1 MTTTA
6 TTKAPLPSGI
16 VSYEDYVAK
25 NKTKGTG
32 SASGAMDQGAFLTLF
47 TTQLK
52 NQNPL
57 DPVKNEA
64 FVAQL
69 AQFSQLEATT
79 SMKTSLETMVQSM
92 QGDKMLAGASMIGR
106 KVAVPNAPAVL
117 LGGQPIQASV
127 DLPNGADG
135 VQMQML
141 DSSGQ
146 VVRKIIYGAQPSGSM
161 KLAWDGMS
169 DSGAAMPD
177 GSYTMQV
184 LASAQG
190 KALQPVVNMLSTVRS
205 VSNAGTGDNTW
216 LLQVDGGK
224 SVSLA
229 DVKQIAY

>member
-1 MTTTA
+1 MA
-6 TTKAPLPSGI
+6 TTSAAALPNGI
-16 VSYEDYVAK
+16 VSYSDYQAK
-25 NKTKGTG
+25 QKATPVKEQMG
-32 SASGAMDQGAFLTLF
+32 QQQFLTLF

-79 SMKTSLETMVQSM
+79 SMKASMETMVQSM

-106 KVAVPNAPAVL
+106 KVAVPNAPAML
-117 LGGQPIQASV
+117 LGGQPVQASV
-127 DLPNGADG
+127 DLPNGAEG
-135 VQMQML
+135 VQMQIF
-141 DSSGQ
+141 DSRGQ
-146 VVRKIIYGAQPSGSM
+146 VVRKLVYPAQSPGAM

-169 DSGAAMPD
+169 DSGASMPD
-177 GSYTMQV
+177 GAYTMQV
-184 LASAQG
+184 LASSLG
-190 KALQPVVNMLSTVRS
+190 KAVQPVVNMFSTVRS
-205 VSNAGTGDNTW
+205 VSSAGTGDNTW
-216 LLQVDGGK
+216 LLEVDGGK

>member
-1 MTTTA
+1 MATTA
-6 TTKAPLPSGI
+6 STSKAPLPSGI
-16 VSYEDYVAK
+16 VSYEDYIAK
-25 NKTKGTG
+25 NKVKATSTT
-32 SASGAMDQGAFLTLF
+32 MDQGAFLTLF

-79 SMKTSLETMVQSM
+79 SMKTSMETMVQSM

-106 KVAVPNAPAVL
+106 KVAVPNAPAML
-117 LGGQPIQASV
+117 LGGQPVQASV

-135 VQMQML
+135 VQMKIF
-141 DSSGQ
+141 DSRGQ
-146 VVRKIIYGAQPSGSM
+146 VVRKLVYPAQSPGSM

-169 DSGAAMPD
+169 DSGASMPD
-177 GSYTMQV
+177 GAYTMQV
-184 LASAQG
+184 LASSLG
-190 KALQPVVNMLSTVRS
+190 KAVQPVVNMFSTVRS

-216 LLQVDGGK
+216 LLEVDGGK

-229 DVKQIAY
+229 NVKQIAY

>member
-1 MTTTA
+1 MATTA
-6 TTKAPLPSGI
+6 STPKAPLPSGI
-16 VSYEDYVAK
+16 ISYEEYTAK
-25 NKTKGTG
+25 NKVKATSTT
-32 SASGAMDQGAFLTLF
+32 MDQGAFLTLF

-79 SMKTSLETMVQSM
+79 AMKASMENMAKSM

-106 KVAVPNAPAVL
+106 KVAVPNAPAML
-117 LGGQPIQASV
+117 LGGQPVQASV

-135 VQMQML
+135 VQMKIL
-141 DSSGQ
+141 DNRGQ
-146 VVRKIIYGAQPSGSM
+146 VVRKLIYPAQTPGSM

-177 GSYTMQV
+177 GAYTMQV
-184 LASAQG
+184 LASSLG
-190 KALQPVVNMLSTVRS
+190 KAVQPTVNMFSTVRS
-205 VSNAGTGDNTW
+205 VSSAGTGDNTW
-216 LLQVDGGK
+216 LLEVDGGK

>member
-1 MTTTA
+1 MATTA
-6 TTKAPLPSGI
+6 STPKAPLPSGI
-16 VSYEDYVAK
+16 ISYEEYTAK
-25 NKTKGTG
+25 NKVKATSST
-32 SASGAMDQGAFLTLF
+32 MDQGAFLTLF

-79 SMKTSLETMVQSM
+79 AMKTSMETMVKSM

-106 KVAVPNAPAVL
+106 KVAVPNAPAML
-117 LGGQPIQASV
+117 LGGQPVQASV

-135 VQMQML
+135 VQMQIM
-141 DSSGQ
+141 DGRGQ
-146 VVRKIIYGAQPSGSM
+146 VVRKMIYPAQSPGSM

-169 DSGAAMPD
+169 DSGASMPD
-177 GSYTMQV
+177 GAYTMQV
-184 LASAQG
+184 LASSLG
-190 KALQPVVNMLSTVRS
+190 KAVQPVVNMFSTVRS
-205 VSNAGTGDNTW
+205 VSNAGTADNTW
-216 LLQVDGGK
+216 LLEVDGGK

-229 DVKQIAY
+229 NVKQIAY

>member
-1 MTTTA
+1 MATTA
-6 TTKAPLPSGI
+6 STPKAPLPSGI
-16 VSYEDYVAK
+16 ISYEEYTAK
-25 NKTKGTG
+25 NKVKATSST
-32 SASGAMDQGAFLTLF
+32 MDQGAFLTLF

-79 SMKTSLETMVQSM
+79 AMKTSMETMVQSM

-106 KVAVPNAPAVL
+106 KVAVPNAPAML
-117 LGGQPIQASV
+117 LGGQPVQASV

-135 VQMQML
+135 VQMQIM
-141 DSSGQ
+141 DGRGQ
-146 VVRKIIYGAQPSGSM
+146 VVRKMIYPAQSPGSM

-169 DSGAAMPD
+169 DSGASMPD
-177 GSYTMQV
+177 GAYTMQV
-184 LASAQG
+184 LASSLG
-190 KALQPVVNMLSTVRS
+190 KAVQPVVNMFSTVRS
-205 VSNAGTGDNTW
+205 VSNAGTSDNTW
-216 LLQVDGGK
+216 LLEVDGGK

-229 DVKQIAY
+229 NVKQIAY

>member
-1 MTTTA
+1 MATTA
-6 TTKAPLPSGI
+6 TTTKAPLPSGI
-16 VSYEDYVAK
+16 VSYEDYIAK
-25 NKTKGTG
+25 NKVKATSTT
-32 SASGAMDQGAFLTLF
+32 MDQGAFLTLF

-79 SMKTSLETMVQSM
+79 AMKTSMETMVQSM

-106 KVAVPNAPAVL
+106 KVAVPNAPAML
-117 LGGQPIQASV
+117 LGGQPVQASV

-135 VQMQML
+135 VQMQIF
-141 DSSGQ
+141 DSRGQ
-146 VVRKIIYGAQPSGSM
+146 VVRTLVYPAQTPGSM

-177 GSYTMQV
+177 GAYTMQV
-184 LASAQG
+184 LASSLG
-190 KALQPVVNMLSTVRS
+190 KAVQPTVNMFSTVRS
-205 VSNAGTGDNTW
+205 VSSAGTGDNTW
-216 LLQVDGGK
+216 LLEVDGGK

>member
-1 MTTTA
+1 MATTA
-6 TTKAPLPSGI
+6 STPKAPLPSGI
-16 VSYEDYVAK
+16 ISYEEYTAK
-25 NKTKGTG
+25 NKVKATSST
-32 SASGAMDQGAFLTLF
+32 MDQGAFLTLF

-79 SMKTSLETMVQSM
+79 AMKTSMETMVQSM

-106 KVAVPNAPAVL
+106 KVAVPNAPAML
-117 LGGQPIQASV
+117 LGGQPVQASV

-135 VQMQML
+135 VQMQIM
-141 DSSGQ
+141 DGRGQ
-146 VVRKIIYGAQPSGSM
+146 VVRKMIYPAQPPGSM

-169 DSGAAMPD
+169 DSGASMPD
-177 GSYTMQV
+177 GAYTMQV
-184 LASAQG
+184 LASSLG
-190 KALQPVVNMLSTVRS
+190 KAVQPVVNMFSTVRS
-205 VSNAGTGDNTW
+205 VSNAGTADNTW
-216 LLQVDGGK
+216 LLEVDGGK

>member
-1 MTTTA
+1 MATTA
-6 TTKAPLPSGI
+6 STPKAPLPSGI
-16 VSYEDYVAK
+16 VSYEEYTAK
-25 NKTKGTG
+25 NKVKATSST
-32 SASGAMDQGAFLTLF
+32 MDQGAFLTLF

-79 SMKTSLETMVQSM
+79 AMKTSMETMVQSM

-106 KVAVPNAPAVL
+106 KVAVPNAPAML
-117 LGGQPIQASV
+117 LGGQPVQASV

-135 VQMQML
+135 VQMQIL
-141 DSSGQ
+141 DSRGQ
-146 VVRKIIYGAQPSGSM
+146 VVRKLVYPAQTPGSM

-169 DSGAAMPD
+169 DSGASMPD
-177 GSYTMQV
+177 GAYTMQV
-184 LASAQG
+184 LASSMG
-190 KALQPVVNMLSTVRS
+190 KAVQPVVNMFSTVRS
-205 VSNAGTGDNTW
+205 VSNAGTADNTW
-216 LLQVDGGK
+216 LLEVDGGK

>member
-1 MTTTA
+1 MATTA
-6 TTKAPLPSGI
+6 STPKAPLPSGI
-16 VSYEDYVAK
+16 VSYEDYIAK
-25 NKTKGTG
+25 NKVKATSST
-32 SASGAMDQGAFLTLF
+32 MDQGAFLTLF

-79 SMKTSLETMVQSM
+79 SMKASMEAMVQSM

-106 KVAVPNAPAVL
+106 KVAVPNAPAML
-117 LGGQPIQASV
+117 LGGQPVQASV

-135 VQMQML
+135 VQMQIF
-141 DSSGQ
+141 DSRGQ
-146 VVRKIIYGAQPSGSM
+146 VVRKMIYPAQSPGSM

-169 DSGAAMPD
+169 DSGASMPD
-177 GSYTMQV
+177 GAYTMQV
-184 LASAQG
+184 LASSLG
-190 KALQPVVNMLSTVRS
+190 KAVQPVVNMFSTVRS

-216 LLQVDGGK
+216 LLEVDGGK

-229 DVKQIAY
+229 NVKQIAY

>member
-1 MTTTA
+1 MATTA
-6 TTKAPLPSGI
+6 STPKAPLPSGI
-16 VSYEDYVAK
+16 VSYEDYIAK
-25 NKTKGTG
+25 NKVKATSTT
-32 SASGAMDQGAFLTLF
+32 MDQGAFLTLF

-79 SMKTSLETMVQSM
+79 SMKASMEAMVQSM

-106 KVAVPNAPAVL
+106 KVAVPNAPAML
-117 LGGQPIQASV
+117 LGGQPVQASV

-135 VQMQML
+135 VQMKIL
-141 DSSGQ
+141 DNRGQ
-146 VVRKIIYGAQPSGSM
+146 VVRKLIYPAQTPGSM

-169 DSGAAMPD
+169 DSGASMPD
-177 GSYTMQV
+177 GAYTMQV
-184 LASAQG
+184 LASSLG
-190 KALQPVVNMLSTVRS
+190 KAVQPVVNMFSTVRS

-216 LLQVDGGK
+216 LLEVDGGK

-229 DVKQIAY
+229 NVKQIAY

>member
-1 MTTTA
+1 M
-6 TTKAPLPSGI
+6 PNGI
-16 VSYEDYVAK
+16 ISYEDYIAK
-25 NKTKGTG
+25 NKVKATSTT
-32 SASGAMDQGAFLTLF
+32 MDQGAFLTLF

-79 SMKTSLETMVQSM
+79 AMKTSMENMAQSM

-106 KVAVPNAPAVL
+106 KVAVPNAPAML
-117 LGGQPIQASV
+117 LDGQPVQASV
-127 DLPNGADG
+127 DLSSGADG
-135 VQMQML
+135 VQMQIL
-141 DSSGQ
+141 DSKGQ
-146 VVRKIIYGAQPSGSM
+146 SVRKLVYPAQAPGPM
-161 KLAWDGMS
+161 KLSWDGMS

-177 GSYTMQV
+177 GAYTMQV
-184 LASAQG
+184 LVSSQG
-190 KALQPVVNMLSTVRS
+190 KALQPVVNMFSTVRS
-205 VSNAGTGDNTW
+205 VSNAGTADNTW
-216 LLQVDGGK
+216 LLEVDGGK

>member
-1 MTTTA
+1 MATTA
-6 TTKAPLPSGI
+6 STPKAPLPSGI
-16 VSYEDYVAK
+16 ISYEEYTAK
-25 NKTKGTG
+25 NKVKATSTT
-32 SASGAMDQGAFLTLF
+32 MDQGAFLTLF

-79 SMKTSLETMVQSM
+79 AMKTSMETMVQSM

-106 KVAVPNAPAVL
+106 KVAVPNAPAML
-117 LGGQPIQASV
+117 LGGQPVQASV

-135 VQMQML
+135 VQMQIF
-141 DSSGQ
+141 DSRGQ
-146 VVRKIIYGAQPSGSM
+146 VVRKMIYPAQSPGSM

-169 DSGAAMPD
+169 DSGASMPD
-177 GSYTMQV
+177 GAYTMQV
-184 LASAQG
+184 LASSLG
-190 KALQPVVNMLSTVRS
+190 KAVQPVVNMFSTVRS
-205 VSNAGTGDNTW
+205 VSNAGTADNTW
-216 LLQVDGGK
+216 LLEVDGGK

>member
-1 MTTTA
+1 MATTA
-6 TTKAPLPSGI
+6 STPKAPLPSGI
-16 VSYEDYVAK
+16 ISYEEYTAK
-25 NKTKGTG
+25 NKVKATSTT
-32 SASGAMDQGAFLTLF
+32 MDQGAFLTLF

-79 SMKTSLETMVQSM
+79 AMKTSMETMVQSM

-106 KVAVPNAPAVL
+106 KVAVPNAPAML
-117 LGGQPIQASV
+117 LGGQPVQASV

-135 VQMQML
+135 VQIQIF
-141 DSSGQ
+141 DSRGQ
-146 VVRKIIYGAQPSGSM
+146 VVRKMIYPAQSPGSM

-169 DSGAAMPD
+169 DSGASMPD
-177 GSYTMQV
+177 GAYTMQV
-184 LASAQG
+184 LASSLG
-190 KALQPVVNMLSTVRS
+190 KAVQPVVNMFSTVRS
-205 VSNAGTGDNTW
+205 VSNAGTADNTW
-216 LLQVDGGK
+216 LLEVDGGK

>member
-1 MTTTA
+1 
-6 TTKAPLPSGI
+6 
-16 VSYEDYVAK
+16 
-25 NKTKGTG
+25 
-32 SASGAMDQGAFLTLF
+32 MDQGAFLTLF

-79 SMKTSLETMVQSM
+79 AMKTSMETMVQSM

-106 KVAVPNAPAVL
+106 KVAVPNAPAML
-117 LGGQPIQASV
+117 LGGQPVQASV

-135 VQMQML
+135 VQMQIM
-141 DSSGQ
+141 DGRGQ
-146 VVRKIIYGAQPSGSM
+146 VVRKMIYPAQSPGSM

-177 GSYTMQV
+177 GAYTMQV
-184 LASAQG
+184 LASSLG
-190 KALQPVVNMLSTVRS
+190 KAVQPVVNMFSTVRS
-205 VSNAGTGDNTW
+205 VSNAGTADNTW
-216 LLQVDGGK
+216 LLEVDGGK

>member
-1 MTTTA
+1 MTTPASTR
-6 TTKAPLPSGI
+6 APLPSGI
-16 VSYEDYVAK
+16 ISYEDYIAK
-25 NKTKGTG
+25 NKVKATSTT
-32 SASGAMDQGAFLTLF
+32 MDQGAFLTLF

-79 SMKTSLETMVQSM
+79 SMKASMEAMVQSM
-92 QGDKMLAGASMIGR
+92 QGDKMLAGAAMIGR
-106 KVAVPNAPAVL
+106 KVAVPNAPAML
-117 LGGQPIQASV
+117 LGGQPVQASV

-135 VQMQML
+135 VQMKIL
-141 DSSGQ
+141 DNRGQ
-146 VVRKIIYGAQPSGSM
+146 VVRKLIYPAQSPGSM

-169 DSGAAMPD
+169 DTGASMPD
-177 GSYTMQV
+177 GAYTMQV
-184 LASAQG
+184 LASSLG
-190 KALQPVVNMLSTVRS
+190 KAVQPTVNMFSTVRS

-216 LLQVDGGK
+216 LLEVDGGK

-229 DVKQIAY
+229 NVKQIAY

>member
-1 MTTTA
+1 MTTPA
-6 TTKAPLPSGI
+6 STKAPLPSGI
-16 VSYEDYVAK
+16 ISYEDYIAK
-25 NKTKGTG
+25 NKAKGTG
-32 SASGAMDQGAFLTLF
+32 SGSGSMDQGAFLTLF

-79 SMKTSLETMVQSM
+79 AMKVSMENMVQSM

-106 KVAVPNAPAVL
+106 KVAVPNAPAML
-117 LGGQPIQASV
+117 LGGQPVQASV
-127 DLPNGADG
+127 DLPSGADG
-135 VQMQML
+135 VQMQIL
-141 DSSGQ
+141 DSKGQ
-146 VVRKIIYGAQPSGSM
+146 TVRKLIYPAQAPGPM
-161 KLAWDGMS
+161 KLSWDGMS
-169 DSGAAMPD
+169 DSGASMPD

-184 LASAQG
+184 LVSSQG
-190 KALQPVVNMLSTVRS
+190 KALQPVVNMFSTVRS
-205 VSNAGTGDNTW
+205 VSSAGTGDNTW
-216 LLQVDGGK
+216 LLEVDGGK

>member
-6 TTKAPLPSGI
+6 TSKAPLPSGI

-32 SASGAMDQGAFLTLF
+32 STSGAMDQGAFLTLF

-79 SMKTSLETMVQSM
+79 SMKTSLESMVQSM

-106 KVAVPNAPAVL
+106 KVAVPNAPAML
-117 LGGQPIQASV
+117 LGGQPVQASV

-135 VQMQML
+135 VQLQVL
-141 DSSGQ
+141 DSTGQ
-146 VVRKIIYGAQPSGSM
+146 VVRKTIFGAQPSGSM

-169 DSGAAMPD
+169 DSGASMPD

-184 LASAQG
+184 LASSQG

-216 LLQVDGGK
+216 LLEVDGGK